1 MKTIADVY
9 IVESLCPDDE
19 GNGRFEGIFLG
30 HLLRLHGKNPQ
41 YKYVRTR
48 GEFESAIRKF
58 GDSRYRYL
66 HISAHGDPDGICTTN
81 QDDIDVEDFAE
92 MLEPYMKGRR
102 LFFSSCE
109 VVSERLAKEV
119 VAPTLC
125 TSVVGPTEKIKFHDS
140 AVVWATIYHLVFSE
154 DSQAISRANLLEKLQ
169 KACDLFEVEFAYYTK
184 TEKNKRGYTANLLA
198 KHEA

>member
-9 IVESLCPDDE
+9 IVESLRPNDE
-19 GNGRFEGIFLG
+19 GNGRFEGIFLS

-41 YKYVRTR
+41 YRYVRTK
-48 GEFESAIRKF
+48 GEFETAIRRF
-58 GDSRYRYL
+58 GESRYRYL
-66 HISAHGDPDGICTTN
+66 HISAHGDPDGIRLTN
-81 QDDIDVEDFAE
+81 QDDVDVEDLAE

-109 VVSERLAKEV
+109 VASERLAREV
-119 VAPTLC
+119 IPFTLC
-125 TSVVGPTEKIKFHDS
+125 TSVVGPTERIDFHDS

-154 DSQAISRANLLEKLQ
+154 DSQVITRANLLEKLK

-184 TEKNKRGYTANLLA
+184 TKKNKRGFTGNLLRGA
-198 KHEA
+198 